1 MCRIFGFRSVIQ
13 SQVHQSLVHAEN
25 ALGVQSTDHPDGWG
39 VAYYVL
45 GSPHVI
51 KSSATALQDSMFQKV
66 SGIVS
71 SETVVAHIR
80 KSTQGANTIL
90 NTHPFQFGKWTF
102 AHNGHIPHFKKIRS
116 SIEGLISPKL
126 KRFVLGETDS
136 ELIFYLILSHL
147 VASVDMD
154 KKSLSVKEV
163 SGATLAAMSELQSL
177 IGSISEKDV
186 EGDLNRNYLT
196 FVLTDGEVMV
206 GFQGGKQLYYSTY
219 KTKCS
224 VRESCPS
231 YAAECEAETKTGL
244 VNHLI
249 FSSEP
254 LSGENVWLPMP
265 PGEIRGVDCRMSLF
279 RSSI

>member
-13 SQVHQSLVHAEN
+13 SQVHQSLVQAEN
-25 ALGVQSTDHPDGWG
+25 ALGVQSSDHPDGWG
-39 VAYYVL
+39 VSYYVQ

-51 KSSATALQDSMFQKV
+51 KSSAAALQDSMFQKV

-102 AHNGHIPHFKKIRS
+102 AHNGHIPNFKKYRS
-116 SIEGLISPKL
+116 TLEQRLNLKL
-126 KRFVLGETDS
+126 KRFVLGDTDS
-136 ELIFYLILSHL
+136 ELIFYLILSQL
-147 VASVDMD
+147 MDSVDMS
-154 KKSLSVKEV
+154 KKGLDV
-163 SGATLAAMSELQSL
+163 AAVAKPVTQAMQEIQSI
-177 IGSISEKDV
+177 IGSIADKDV
-186 EGDLNRNYLT
+186 EGDLSRNYLT

-219 KTKCS
+219 KKKCS
-224 VRESCPS
+224 ERETCPS
-231 YAAECEAETKTGL
+231 YGRECEAATETGF

-254 LSGENVWLPMP
+254 LSGENIWLKMT
-265 PGEIRGVDCRMSLF
+265 PGELLGVDRRMTIYQQST
-279 RSSI
+279 